1 MTLKVVTKS
10 AELLFQQIPGKNMMK
25 ISANGEELNVEK
37 YEVIAKYGI
46 MRLGENFFELT
57 TDDFEVAFDGF
68 TARVHLARQ
77 MRALQCGLC
86 GNYDGEKQDEFRTAQ
101 NELTDDLQTFHK
113 SYLYTKDECEQ
124 DESMMRDKKNYE
136 KFESIELET
145 SSSEEEEH
153 YEQED
158 KEWNDKQSTSQ
169 SSEQSNEQKDKTYK
183 KSALKTKSYR
193 NEQLEKAWY
202 SEEESNEN
210 QKSSSSEESYESDDF
225 EQKKRDTM
233 KPVTRTH
240 VLEKTS
246 EVCFSTKPVKTCPKE
261 TFEHKT
267 EKIDIEYVCVPRD
280 HSAVRKLLAQARK
293 TVVPEQTLRNI
304 ESTQLVQRSLEQPR
318 LCVAY

>member
-1 MTLKVVTKS
+1 
-10 AELLFQQIPGKNMMK
+10 
-25 ISANGEELNVEK
+25 
-37 YEVIAKYGI
+37 
-46 MRLGENFFELT
+46 
-57 TDDFEVAFDGF
+57 VAFDGY
-68 TARVHLARQ
+68 TARVHVARQ

-86 GNYDGEKQDEFRTAQ
+86 GNYDGEKEDEFRTAQ

-124 DESMMRDKKNYE
+124 DESMLRDKKNYE
-136 KFESIELET
+136 KYESIELET
-145 SSSEEEEH
+145 SSSEEEEN

-158 KEWNDKQSTSQ
+158 KQWNDNQSTS
-169 SSEQSNEQKDKTYK
+169 ESNEQNDKTYK
-183 KSALKTKSYR
+183 QSAQKTKSYR
-193 NEQLEKAWY
+193 TQQLEKAWY
-202 SEEESNEN
+202 SEEESQSNE
-210 QKSSSSEESYESDDF
+210 KASSSEESYESDDF

-246 EVCFSTKPVKTCPKE
+246 EVCFSTKPVKACPKE

-267 EKIDIEYVCVPRD
+267 EKVDIEYVCVPRD

-293 TVVPEQTLRNI
+293 MVVPEQKLRNI
-304 ESTQLVQRSLEQPR
+304 ESTQLMQRSLEQPR

>member
-1 MTLKVVTKS
+1 MKV
-10 AELLFQQIPGKNMMK
+10 M
-25 ISANGEELNVEK
+25 ANGEELNVEK
-37 YEVIAKYGI
+37 YDVIAKYGI
-46 MRLGENFFELT
+46 MRLGENYFEVS

-68 TARVHLARQ
+68 TARVHVARQ

-86 GNYDGEKQDEFRTAQ
+86 GNYDGEKEDEFRTAQ

-113 SYLYTKDECEQ
+113 SYLYTKEECEQ
-124 DESMMRDKKNYE
+124 DDSMMRDKKNYE
-136 KFESIELET
+136 KYESIELET

-153 YEQED
+153 YEQENN
-158 KEWNDKQSTSQ
+158 EWNDKKSTSQ
-169 SSEQSNEQKDKTYK
+169 SNSEQSNEQNDKKYK
-183 KSALKTKSYR
+183 STSYR
-193 NEQLEKAWY
+193 TQQLEKAWY

-210 QKSSSSEESYESDDF
+210 EKSSSEESYENDDF

-246 EVCFSTKPVKTCPKE
+246 EVCFSVKPVKACPKE

-267 EKIDIEYVCVPRD
+267 EKVDVEYVCVPRD

-293 TVVPEQTLRNI
+293 TVVPEQKLRNI
-304 ESTQLVQRSLEQPR
+304 ESTQSVQRSLEQPR